1 MNTTNTQGQGTKL
14 DLNEVKEIV
23 FNDIFLLLDS
33 FDLQYV
39 QDGDN
44 IFMCCP
50 IHSGSDNPNGCSFS
64 MKYQRWRCWTRGCH
78 EHYGT
83 DIFSFVRGVL
93 DTDDFGKALS
103 YLSKLYNLDN
113 ARGFEPKPVVRS
125 ELTDLNKIFNMP
137 SRELVL
143 QDFHKP
149 KTTGESLYF
158 ESRGFKRETLKLFGV
173 EDCMERNSPMKNRAI
188 IPLHF
193 EGKEIGFIARSTK
206 PWLNPKYLFS
216 SGLRKTDYFYN
227 WDRAIEHASLTR
239 TMFLV
244 EGQGDVWKMF
254 EAGVVNCVGLFGK
267 TISEQQ
273 RRLLLMSGV
282 TNLVIL
288 TDNDSAGRESKIK
301 IKREFSRLF
310 KLIFPS
316 MHSKDLGNLMIDK
329 LQTDI
334 LSGLKGLY

>member
-1 MNTTNTQGQGTKL
+1 MNTINTQGSKL
-14 DLNEVKEIV
+14 DLNMVKEIV

-33 FDLQYV
+33 FDLRYT

-50 IHSGSDNPNGCSFS
+50 IHSGSDNPTGCSFS
-64 MKYQRWRCWTRGCH
+64 QRFKLWKCWTHGCH
-78 EHYGT
+78 EHYGS
-83 DIFSFVRGVL
+83 DAFGFVKGVL
-93 DTDDFGKALS
+93 DVDDFGTALG
-103 YLSKLYNLDN
+103 YISKLYDLNN
-113 ARGFEPKPVVRS
+113 ARGFEPREVVRN
-125 ELTDLNKIFNMP
+125 ELTDINKIFNRP
-137 SRELVL
+137 NHELVL
-143 QDFHKP
+143 KDFIKP

-158 ESRGFKRETLKLFGV
+158 ESRGFKRETLKLFEV
-173 EDCMERNSPMKNRAI
+173 EDCMDRHSPMKSRAI
-188 IPLHF
+188 IPVCF

-216 SGLRKTDYFYN
+216 NGLKKTDYFYN
-227 WDRAIEHASLTR
+227 WDRAIEHAIQTR

-273 RRLLLMSGV
+273 KRLLLTSGV

-301 IKREFSRLF
+301 IKREFNRLF
-310 KLIFPS
+310 RLIFPK

-329 LQTDI
+329 IQVDI

>member
-1 MNTTNTQGQGTKL
+1 MNTTNTQGTKL
-14 DLNEVKEIV
+14 DLNKVKDIV
-23 FNDIFLLLDS
+23 FNDIYRLLDS

-64 MKYQRWRCWTRGCH
+64 HNFKLWKCWTRGCH
-78 EHYGT
+78 EHFGT
-83 DIFSFVRGVL
+83 DVFGFVKGVL
-93 DTDDFGKALS
+93 DTNDFGAALS
-103 YLSKLYNLDN
+103 YLNKVYDFND
-113 ARGFEPKPVVRS
+113 ARGFEPKAVIRS
-125 ELTDLNKIFNMP
+125 ELTDLNKIFSKANYDLRTLLP
-137 SRELVL
+137 
-143 QDFHKP
+143 DFHKP
-149 KTTGESLYF
+149 NTIGESPYF
-158 ESRGFKRETLKLFGV
+158 ESRGFKAETLRLFGV
-173 EDCMERNSPMKNRAI
+173 EDCEDKQSAMKFRSI
-188 IPLHF
+188 VPVHF
-193 EGKEIGFIARSTK
+193 NGKEIGYIARSTK
-206 PWLNPKYLFS
+206 QWLNPKYLFS
-216 SGLRKTDYFYN
+216 NGLKKTDYFYN
-227 WDRAIEHASLTR
+227 WDRAIERAVETR

-267 TISEQQ
+267 SISEQQ
-273 RRLLLMSGV
+273 RRLLLTSGV

-310 KLIFPS
+310 KLTFPS
-316 MHSKDLGNLMIDK
+316 MHSKDLGNLMVEK
-329 LQTDI
+329 LQIDI